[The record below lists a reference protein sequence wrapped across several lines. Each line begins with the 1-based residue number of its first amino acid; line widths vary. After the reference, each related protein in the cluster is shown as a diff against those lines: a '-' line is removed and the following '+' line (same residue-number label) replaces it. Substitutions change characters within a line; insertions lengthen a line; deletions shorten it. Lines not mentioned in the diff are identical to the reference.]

1 MSESKFKFPTEIVE
15 LPSKGLLY
23 PEDNPLSSGKVEIK
37 YMTAREEDILTNTSY
52 ITDGSVLD
60 ELLKSLI
67 VSKDINFND
76 LIIGDKNALL
86 ISARI
91 LGYGSDYKFMLRGEE
106 VAADLGKIN
115 NKKLDES
122 FFEKGKNEFNYVFP
136 KSQTRITYKYLD
148 HSDEQAV
155 NKEIKGLQKINPKSN
170 PLISTRIKR
179 MIVSVDGSE
188 DKKEIREFV
197 DNYLLAMDSR
207 AFRNHIRDT
216 QPDVDLT
223 VTVETKDGEEDVDIP
238 IGIRVFWPDSTI

>member
-1 MSESKFKFPTEIVE
+1 MSIDKPKFPTEFVE

-52 ITDGSVLD
+52 ISDGTVLD
-60 ELLKSLI
+60 KLLQSLI
-67 VSKDINFND
+67 VSKDIDYND

-91 LGYGSDYKFMLRGEE
+91 LGYGNDYDFMWMGEQ
-106 VAADLGKIN
+106 VKADLSQMD
-115 NKKLDES
+115 NKKIDES
-122 FFEKGKNEFNYVFP
+122 IFEKGKNEFSYTFP
-136 KSQTRITYKYLD
+136 TSGTTITFKYLN
-148 HSDEQAV
+148 HADEIAV
-155 NKEIKGLQKINPKSN
+155 NKEIKGLQKLNKDVN

-179 MIVSVDGSE
+179 MIISVDGNE

-197 DNYLLAMDSR
+197 DNYLLARDSR

-216 QPDVDLT
+216 QPDVNLT
-223 VTVETKDGEEDVDIP
+223 VSVETRDGEEDVNIP
-238 IGIRVFWPDSTI
+238 IGIRFFWPDADL

>member
-1 MSESKFKFPTEIVE
+1 MSESKFKFPTEVVE

-52 ITDGSVLD
+52 ISDGSVLD

-67 VSKDINFND
+67 VSKDINYND

-91 LGYGSDYKFMLRGEE
+91 LGYGSDYKFTMYGEE
-106 VAADLGKIN
+106 VTADLSKLN
-115 NKKLDES
+115 NKEIDES
-122 FFEKGKNEFNYVFP
+122 LFEKGKNEFSYTFP
-136 KSQTRITYKYLD
+136 KSGTTITYKYLN
-148 HSDEQAV
+148 HGDEQAV
-155 NKEIKGLQKINPKSN
+155 NKEIKGLQKINPKTN

-188 DKKEIREFV
+188 DKKEIREFI

-207 AFRNHIRDT
+207 AFRNHVRNT
-216 QPDVDLT
+216 QPDVDLN
-223 VTVETKDGEEDVDIP
+223 VTVETSDGEEDVEIP
-238 IGIRVFWPDSTI
+238 IGIKFFWPDSTV